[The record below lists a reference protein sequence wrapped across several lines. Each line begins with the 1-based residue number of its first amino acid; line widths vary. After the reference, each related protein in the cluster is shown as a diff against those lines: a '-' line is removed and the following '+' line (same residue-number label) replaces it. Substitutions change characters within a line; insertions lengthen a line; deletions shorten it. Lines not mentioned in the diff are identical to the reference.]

1 MLKKISFALA
11 LSVFAVPFLA
21 SAQNFTQVNN
31 ILGGI
36 GFILGLIL
44 PLIIT
49 LGVAYFLWGIITYVL
64 GKSDDAKKEG
74 KNRIIYG
81 FIAIAVMTMFWGVI
95 KFFSTTTGIR
105 QQGGGTALPCVINP
119 GGVDVNGNPC

>member
-1 MLKKISFALA
+1 MLKKLSFVTALSALA
-11 LSVFAVPFLA
+11 MPFLA
-21 SAQNFTQVNN
+21 SAQNPGQLYSLFGIIGTV
-31 ILGGI
+31 LGY
-36 GFILGLIL
+36 IL

-95 KFFSTTTGIR
+95 KFFSTTTGIK
-105 QQGGGTALPCVINP
+105 QQGGATALPCV
-119 GGVDVNGNPC
+119 VDPSQLGC